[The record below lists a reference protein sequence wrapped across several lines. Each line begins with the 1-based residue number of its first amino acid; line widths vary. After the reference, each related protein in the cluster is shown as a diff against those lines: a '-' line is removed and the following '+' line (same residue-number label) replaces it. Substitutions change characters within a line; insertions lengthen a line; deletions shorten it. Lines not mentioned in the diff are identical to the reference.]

1 MATPAVSDL
10 VYYSATAL
18 SGADWKTNFDQV
30 VAWLTD
36 TAADFSINTLTTKA
50 GITAGDDV
58 AVTGNI
64 TASGDIEAATFTSA
78 GVTGAF
84 VPSGGIIMWS
94 GTLANIPAG
103 WYLCDGDNGTPDLR
117 DKFVCGAANGANPG
131 TTGGAATH
139 THTVNSHTHTIAH
152 AHTYSGT
159 TDNYTAPYN
168 AAGDGSTS
176 SPTHAHT
183 YSGTTSTSSDNSG
196 ASGTLTSNAGSSL
209 PPFYALAFIMKA

>member
-1 MATPAVSDL
+1 MAAPAYTDFIYKTVNAL
-10 VYYSATAL
+10 KAT
-18 SGADWKTNFDQV
+18 DWLANFHKVIDF
-30 VAWLTD
+30 LTD
-36 TAADFSINTLTTKA
+36 GTADITANSLTTTA
-50 GITAGDDV
+50 DLTAGGDL
-58 AVTGNI
+58 AVTGDGVV
-64 TASGDIEAATFTSA
+64 TGSLEADSFISQ

-84 VPSGGIIMWS
+84 IPSGGIIMWS